1 MGRGIQ
7 STAICL
13 APMGTGVSS
22 TGVNKGEE
30 EGRIMDGN
38 ALTASK
44 RGIPSKESLVPAL
57 AKRRGIESDEA
68 VTEAVFELEED
79 DAVEVEFEVEGEPAL
94 ELKIERNADLD
105 TGE

>member
-1 MGRGIQ
+1 MQ

-30 EGRIMDGN
+30 KGRIMDGS

-44 RGIPSKESLVPAL
+44 RGVPSKESLVPAL
-57 AKRRGIESDEA
+57 AKRRGIESEEA
-68 VTEAVFELEED
+68 ATEVELELEED
-79 DAVEVEFEVEGEPAL
+79 DVLEVKVEVKGEPAL
-94 ELKIERNADLD
+94 ELKTERNADLE